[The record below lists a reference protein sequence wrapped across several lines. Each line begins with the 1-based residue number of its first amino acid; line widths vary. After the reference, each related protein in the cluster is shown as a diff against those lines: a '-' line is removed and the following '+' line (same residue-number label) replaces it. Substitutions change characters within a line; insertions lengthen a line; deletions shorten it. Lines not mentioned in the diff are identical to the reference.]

1 MNDLPP
7 QLAGQSK
14 HLSSPIDMIF
24 PPEGIDFDDLQRSVI
39 QKALERAG
47 GNKTRAARLLGM
59 TRRKLY
65 SRMESLGLKTENGE
79 E

>member
-1 MNDLPP
+1 
-7 QLAGQSK
+7 
-14 HLSSPIDMIF
+14 MIF